1 MIKSIKRKISL
12 PILYTI
18 FIGLFSINVSFGQS
32 VEYAFGY
39 EQPKS
44 QAIYDEIDK
53 YQAEIS
59 SRLRK
64 YFDNNK
70 FMVVV
75 DVTEK
80 EREIERIPGISESIT
95 VDTGMSIDYLPGLPY
110 HPSIKKKSIDVYP
123 KKPLNKI
130 IQKYFKHSV
139 QVLMDT
145 SYSKNAL
152 NFAEEVVMGSGL
164 IFSKNG
170 DEVFVEYQ
178 PFPSKYPGMEDEGSQ
193 STAPAF
199 DPEDSNKSLL
209 RDFAEILD
217 KKFNRT
223 EDLTQEQT
231 KLSQILVWLIVGLM
245 VILLVAIVL
254 YFSRNSKK
262 EKEKEKEKLILQTE
276 KESKEVAGLKDQL
289 TKLSDSIKRPHDKD
303 LETEELAD
311 LAELKSYVTREFL
324 SNNEKI
330 ADFLNSGLDENNDD
344 ELVRIA
350 AVIVNVNKHLFRYL
364 KPHLSVDRHFQ
375 LKEEIQST
383 KPLSPADQL
392 VLLQGF
398 RKSITNYKPDS
409 NEFQKKDIFQF
420 VEQLNENQIIQ
431 LIKDESEDMTAI
443 LLAQVPAEKC
453 MNVLSKFEIAKQTIL
468 LQRMSGIDDIPI
480 TVYKQVAEHFSQKAL
495 TVQDMK
501 HVAVDGLSAIL
512 KLLDT
517 LPIYQQQVYLEDM
530 AKYDIDLA
538 KKIRTRFVTF
548 DEIARIDDLVI
559 RKALENLDSKI
570 ISVALVGADSEI
582 VNKILSQ
589 KPSREQMLIRTD
601 IEFNA
606 DAAVDEI
613 EKGRKLVISRIREFL
628 SMQ

>member
-1 MIKSIKRKISL
+1 MTKKKKKRFSWPLIY
-12 PILYTI
+12 IV
-18 FIGLFSINVSFGQS
+18 GLFSFNASFGQS

-53 YQAEIS
+53 YQVEIS

-75 DVTEK
+75 DVIEK

-110 HPSIKKKSIDVYP
+110 HPSIKRKSIEVYP

-164 IFSKNG
+164 IFTKNG

-178 PFPSKYPGMEDEGSQ
+178 PFPSKYPGMDDEGNEAVS
-193 STAPAF
+193 SF
-199 DPEDSNKSLL
+199 NPEDSNKSLL
-209 RDFAEILD
+209 KDFAEILE

-245 VILLVAIVL
+245 VILLVAILL
-254 YFSRNSKK
+254 YFSRSSKK

-289 TKLSDSIKRPHDKD
+289 SKLSDSIKKPQDKD

-311 LAELKSYVTREFL
+311 LAELKSFVTREFL

-330 ADFLNSGLDENNDD
+330 ADFLNVGLDENNDD

-364 KPHLSVDRHFQ
+364 KPHLTADRHFQ
-375 LKEEIQST
+375 LKEEIQNT
-383 KPLSPADQL
+383 KPLTPADQL

-409 NEFQKKDIFQF
+409 TEFQKKDIFQF

-548 DEIARIDDLVI
+548 DEIPRIDDLVI
-559 RKALENLDSKI
+559 RKALENLDSKVLSI
-570 ISVALVGADSEI
+570 ALVGADSSI
-582 VNKILSQ
+582 VDKVLAQ
-589 KPSREQMLIRTD
+589 KPSREQMLIKTD

-606 DAAVDEI
+606 QASVEEI
-613 EKGRKLVISRIREFL
+613 ERGRKLVITRIREFL

>member
-1 MIKSIKRKISL
+1 MTKRIKGKISL
-12 PILYTI
+12 SILYAVI
-18 FIGLFSINVSFGQS
+18 FGLFFVNDSFGQS

-110 HPSIKKKSIDVYP
+110 HPSIKRKSIEVYP

-178 PFPSKYPGMEDEGSQ
+178 PFPSKYPGMEEDGNQ
-193 STAPAF
+193 AAAPAF

-209 RDFAEILD
+209 KDFAEILD

-231 KLSQILVWLIVGLM
+231 KLSQILVWLIIGLM

-254 YFSRNSKK
+254 YFSRNSRKRRKK
-262 EKEKEKEKLILQTE
+262 RK
-276 KESKEVAGLKDQL
+276 
-289 TKLSDSIKRPHDKD
+289 
-303 LETEELAD
+303 
-311 LAELKSYVTREFL
+311 KS
-324 SNNEKI
+324 
-330 ADFLNSGLDENNDD
+330 
-344 ELVRIA
+344 
-350 AVIVNVNKHLFRYL
+350 
-364 KPHLSVDRHFQ
+364 
-375 LKEEIQST
+375 
-383 KPLSPADQL
+383 
-392 VLLQGF
+392 
-398 RKSITNYKPDS
+398 
-409 NEFQKKDIFQF
+409 
-420 VEQLNENQIIQ
+420 
-431 LIKDESEDMTAI
+431 
-443 LLAQVPAEKC
+443 
-453 MNVLSKFEIAKQTIL
+453 
-468 LQRMSGIDDIPI
+468 
-480 TVYKQVAEHFSQKAL
+480 
-495 TVQDMK
+495 
-501 HVAVDGLSAIL
+501 
-512 KLLDT
+512 
-517 LPIYQQQVYLEDM
+517 
-530 AKYDIDLA
+530 
-538 KKIRTRFVTF
+538 
-548 DEIARIDDLVI
+548 
-559 RKALENLDSKI
+559 
-570 ISVALVGADSEI
+570 
-582 VNKILSQ
+582 
-589 KPSREQMLIRTD
+589 
-601 IEFNA
+601 
-606 DAAVDEI
+606 
-613 EKGRKLVISRIREFL
+613 
-628 SMQ
+628 

>member
-1 MIKSIKRKISL
+1 MI
-12 PILYTI
+12 P
-18 FIGLFSINVSFGQS
+18 GVSVFGQA
-32 VEYAFGY
+32 VDNAFGY

-44 QAIYDEIDK
+44 NAVYNEIDR
-53 YQAEIS
+53 YQAEITS
-59 SRLRK
+59 KLRK
-64 YFDNNK
+64 FFDNNK

-75 DVTEK
+75 DVQEK
-80 EREIERIPGISESIT
+80 EREIERIPGISESVS

-110 HPSIKKKSIDVYP
+110 HPSIKKKSMDVYP
-123 KKPLNKI
+123 KKSLNKT
-130 IQKYFKHSV
+130 IQKYFKHTV

-145 SYSKNAL
+145 SYSKTAL

-164 IFSKNG
+164 INPRNT

-178 PFPSKYPGMEDEGSQ
+178 PFPSKYPDMGGESSNSADLHS
-193 STAPAF
+193 PN
-199 DPEDSNKSLL
+199 EDSNSSLL
-209 RDFAEILD
+209 SKFADILE
-217 KKFNRT
+217 KKFNKT
-223 EDLTQEQT
+223 EDLTKEQT
-231 KLSQILVWLIVGLM
+231 KLSQILVGLIAG
-245 VILLVAIVL
+245 ILLIFLIAIL
-254 YFSRNSKK
+254 FYFTRNSRKEKQK
-262 EKEKEKEKLILQTE
+262 EKERLVIETQR
-276 KESKEVAGLKDQL
+276 ESSEVAGLKDQL
-289 TKLSDSIKRPHDKD
+289 TKLSDSIKNPQDKN

-330 ADFLNSGLDENNDD
+330 ADFLNSGLDDNNDD

-350 AVIVNVNKHLFRYL
+350 SVIVNVNKQLFRYL
-364 KPHLSVDRHFQ
+364 KQHLSVERHFQ
-375 LKEEIQST
+375 LKEEIQT
-383 KPLSPADQL
+383 IKPLPPTEQL
-392 VLLQGF
+392 ILLQGF
-398 RKSITNYKPDS
+398 RKSLTNYKPNTS
-409 NEFQKKDIFQF
+409 EFKRKDIFQF
-420 VEQLNENQIIQ
+420 VDQLNENQIIQ

-443 LLAQVPAEKC
+443 LLAQVPADKC

-495 TVQDMK
+495 SVQDMK

-517 LPIYQQQVYLEDM
+517 LPVYQQQVYLEDM

-548 DEIARIDDLVI
+548 DEIPNLDDLI
-559 RKALENLDSKI
+559 LRKAIENLDSKVLSI
-570 ISVALVGADSEI
+570 ALVGAEERTIS
-582 VNKILSQ
+582 KILSQ

-601 IEFNA
+601 MEFNA
-606 DAAVDEI
+606 QADVQDI
-613 EKGRKLVISRIREFL
+613 EKSRKLVITRIREFL